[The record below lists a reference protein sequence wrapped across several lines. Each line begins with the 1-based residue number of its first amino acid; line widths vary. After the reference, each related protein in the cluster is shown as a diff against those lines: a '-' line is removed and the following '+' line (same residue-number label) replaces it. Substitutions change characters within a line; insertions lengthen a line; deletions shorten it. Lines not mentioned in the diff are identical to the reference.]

1 MVAVRALARLILAS
15 PAPLIASAALAA
27 TPLDDLIEPAAGQ
40 SACFTR
46 VYDGDHLRRNPQQR
60 TAAITV
66 WLSYEQMGGSP
77 PGIGLGLGLGISR
90 RGDPTPLFAQGG
102 CNWDERANR
111 NTSDQRLINRFKKDA
126 GTICIMS
133 AEPDVFEATSAQE
146 GGHLIFD
153 RGQDRDTLMLYLDDR
168 LTMVKRTNRSRQLD
182 TRFGPDDRVFLLR
195 RSDSKACAVVENAVT
210 EPEPGVRRRR

>member
-1 MVAVRALARLILAS
+1 MRSVVSLIF
-15 PAPLIASAALAA
+15 AALAVFVASRAWGA
-27 TPLDDLIEPAAGQ
+27 TPLDDLIEPAAGR

-46 VYDGDHLRRNPQQR
+46 VYDDNHLRRNPKQR
-60 TAAITV
+60 TTAITV

-111 NTSDQRLINRFKKDA
+111 NTSDQRLIAAFKKDA
-126 GTICIMS
+126 GAVCIMS

-153 RGQDRDTLMLYLDDR
+153 RGQDRNTLILYLDDG
-168 LTMVKRTNRSRQLD
+168 LTMVKRANRSKQLNI
-182 TRFGPDDRVFLLR
+182 RFGPDDRVFLLR
-195 RSDSKACAVVENAVT
+195 RSDMKECAAVENAVT
-210 EPEPGVRRRR
+210 EPEPGVRPRRR